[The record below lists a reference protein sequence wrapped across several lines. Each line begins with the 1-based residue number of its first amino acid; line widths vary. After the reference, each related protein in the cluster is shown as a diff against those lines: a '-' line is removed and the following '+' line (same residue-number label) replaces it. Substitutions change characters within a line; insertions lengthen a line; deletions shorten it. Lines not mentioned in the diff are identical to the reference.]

1 MHYFGAC
8 TDFCAGIQEDVRLLG
23 GVLQRQN
30 RARRRFEP
38 PHRATQRQ
46 GQVSPG
52 VSTLAAARSLR
63 EFRRIDGAHGGLAS
77 TPKPGVLRNS
87 AYSGIRRTPEFGVR
101 PDFVSQGRIQ
111 GIDGTPICT
120 PLFVEG
126 GKPLPLA
133 TVMPQP
139 AGATRQAV
147 VWPAGGRSDRGS
159 CSFTQQTGAT
169 PVGT

>member
-1 MHYFGAC
+1 MHGFLRGYPGGCAIAWRGAS
-8 TDFCAGIQEDVRLLG
+8 TSKPCAPSIRAASPSYAETRASKPGSKHARRCAVAAR
-23 GVLQRQN
+23 VSANRR
-30 RARRRFEP
+30 RARWIGKYSQ
-38 PHRATQRQ
+38 T
-46 GQVSPG
+46 G
-52 VSTLAAARSLR
+52 
-63 EFRRIDGAHGGLAS
+63 S
-77 TPKPGVLRNS
+77 TPEFGVLRNS